1 MGRMSARMIG
11 RELGC
16 MTAQEVNMLLCEEGY
31 LEGEPGDYTVTEKG
45 APYAEERDYHRG
57 TGGYATYNRYWTTR
71 SWDDSILDAIGD
83 VSPERRRELTEK
95 VAQHRDEAHRRN
107 FGLDNTV
114 DDEDEDDGDYVTT
127 TSSDD
132 DYVDIDGKSVA
143 IIIGVIAGGFLLVKG
158 AKAAAPHVQ
167 KWWGETAKP
176 ALTAAK
182 DRVAAKFGR
191 TGAAEQAEEAPEDPV
206 EMSGNE
212 AESDTERDE

>member
-95 VAQHRDEAHRRN
+95 VAQHREEAHRQN
-107 FGLDNTV
+107 FGLDSTV
-114 DDEDEDDGDYVTT
+114 DDDDEGDDNFVTT

-132 DYVDIDGKSVA
+132 DYVDIDGKSAA

-158 AKAAAPHVQ
+158 ANAAAPHVQ
-167 KWWGETAKP
+167 KWWDETAKP
-176 ALTAAK
+176 AITAARDK
-182 DRVAAKFGR
+182 VVAKLGR
-191 TGAAEQAEEAPEDPV
+191 KGAAEQANKTPVDPAETADDGTEVDTRRV
-206 EMSGNE
+206 E
-212 AESDTERDE
+212 

>member
-1 MGRMSARMIG
+1 
-11 RELGC
+11 
-16 MTAQEVNMLLCEEGY
+16 MLLCEEGF

-45 APYAEERDYHRG
+45 EPYAEERDYHRG

-132 DYVDIDGKSVA
+132 DYVDIDGKSAA

-191 TGAAEQAEEAPEDPV
+191 TGTAEQAEEASEDPV
-206 EMSGNE
+206 EMSGDE
-212 AESDTERDE
+212 AEADTERDE